1 MQFIGKVTGIHGLK
15 GEVTFSHQLKRN
27 TRFSQWDCLMVE
39 LNPGSFIPF
48 FIESIK
54 SIANDE
60 CICKLEEI
68 NNRDEAKLILN
79 KFVYSSINYTIDAM
93 NTINLQQYIGY
104 TVHQGDQVIGEII
117 EAIESKMNNMFLVN
131 YQGKDVLLPSQHDLI
146 ISTDTQKKIIH
157 MNIPEGLLDL

>member
-1 MQFIGKVTGIHGLK
+1 MHGLK
-15 GEVTFSHQLKRN
+15 GEVTFSHQLKRT

-39 LNPGSFIPF
+39 LNPGSYIPF

-60 CICKLEEI
+60 CLCKLEEI
-68 NNRDEAKLILN
+68 NNRDEAKTVLN
-79 KFVYSSINYTIDAM
+79 KLIYSSINYTVESI
-93 NTINLQQYIGY
+93 NTINLQQYVGY
-104 TVHQGDQVIGEII
+104 MVHDGDVVVGEIA

-131 YQGKDVLLPSQHDLI
+131 YNGKEVLLPSQHDLI
-146 ISTDTQKKIIH
+146 ESIDRKNKIIH

>member
-79 KFVYSSINYTIDAM
+79 KFVYF
-93 NTINLQQYIGY
+93 
-104 TVHQGDQVIGEII
+104 
-117 EAIESKMNNMFLVN
+117 FL
-131 YQGKDVLLPSQHDLI
+131 
-146 ISTDTQKKIIH
+146 
-157 MNIPEGLLDL
+157 